1 MAQLISPGVDV
12 TIVDESFYIPGRA
25 ASFPLIFIAT
35 EDEKLQPDGVSPAVG
50 TYEHNVLRTVTSL
63 RQSLQLYGI
72 PKYLRSASDANHHG
86 DARNEYGLDALNKY
100 LEIGNRAYVI
110 RANVNLNDN
119 IQDIKALWTRKI
131 QIAADY
137 LNELVS
143 NWLQEY
149 NSVNN
154 LYPADQF
161 YKTSVDGDTLK
172 VLLNEALKDVF
183 NMYNFSREAKDLPD
197 ENPVNDGRTSSFRDE
212 FLLSNLTARP
222 AYQDV
227 LTETYNGFITLGDFA
242 GLDEDE
248 EYRASIYIVGD
259 YNNDNNAESTT
270 INLSF
275 SGSDIITFGDL
286 VDAINSQLNNYATCE
301 LIQGAIRITSTWE
314 GPTSSVVISDGI
326 SGSLPLFA
334 SLSLFDRIAAP
345 INGKGPST
353 LNIYDDS
360 YDTIIGGDNQIV
372 GGYVGLYGLIDQ
384 WNSGSVEPT
393 EFTADEAEGLLLA
406 AAGDFD
412 NTKEFVF
419 FTSLGSNN
427 AERYNEIERAIVAAI
442 NNPNNGSRSEWL
454 EYNIVLAPGFHGNKV
469 ASALYRLMQDQ
480 LEEVFI
486 LDETPFDKPATGPGS
501 IAAWATSG
509 QNRNEN
515 WHGAAYFP
523 HGLSSNIDGRN
534 IMTTAASA
542 ALRVFAYNDQQR
554 DVWWPPAGVNRGQC
568 GFLQDIGYVSGTL
581 GGPTTFVQEYCDT
594 GTRDELYESP
604 KNINP
609 LAYIPGRGIL
619 VMGQKTGQ
627 GTPSALDRINV
638 SRLCKF
644 IKRQLRKGLFSF
656 LFEPNDSITW
666 DLVKSACDG
675 FLSTLVD
682 RRGLYDFAVL
692 VDETNNTP
700 ETIDNNELHVD
711 IAIKPVKAV
720 EFIYVKVRVVRTGA
734 NIGTGRTRFSL
745 SNR

>member
-12 TIVDESFYIPGRA
+12 AIIDESFYIPGRA

-35 EDEKLQPDGVSPAVG
+35 EDEKLQPDGESPAVG

-63 RQSLQLYGI
+63 RQSLELYGI
-72 PKYLRSASDANHHG
+72 PNYLRSASDAHHHG

-119 IQDIKALWTRKI
+119 LDDIKALWTRKI

-137 LNELVS
+137 LNELVA
-143 NWLQEY
+143 NWLSEY
-149 NSVNN
+149 NAVNN
-154 LYPADQF
+154 LYPADTF

-172 VLLNEALKDVF
+172 TLLDEALKDVF
-183 NMYNFSREAKDLPD
+183 AMYSFSRDVTDLPAAD
-197 ENPVNDGRTSSFRDE
+197 PSDPDRGSSFASE
-212 FLLSNLTARP
+212 FLSSNLNPRA

-227 LTETYNGFITLGDFA
+227 ITETFNGFIVAGDVTGF
-242 GLDEDE
+242 DELED
-248 EYRASIYIVGD
+248 YGATVDIVGD
-259 YNNDNNAESTT
+259 FDNDSSAESTT
-270 INLSF
+270 ITLQF
-275 SGSDIITFGDL
+275 SGADIVTFGDL
-286 VDAINSQLNNYATCE
+286 IDAINAELGGYATCE
-301 LIQGAIRITSTWE
+301 LVQGRVRITSTWE
-314 GPTSSVVISDGI
+314 GVTSSVVISDGL
-326 SGSLPLFA
+326 SGALPLFA
-334 SLSLFDRIAAP
+334 SLNLFEQIEAP
-345 INGKGPST
+345 VGGKGPT
-353 LNIYDDS
+353 QLDIYNDA
-360 YDTIIGGDNQIV
+360 YDMIIGGYD
-372 GGYVGLYGLIDQ
+372 GLYGLIDT
-384 WNSGSVEPT
+384 WTSGTVEAT
-393 EFTADEAEGLLLA
+393 EFTANEAEGLLLA

-419 FTSLGSNN
+419 FTSLGANN
-427 AERYNEIERAIVAAI
+427 AERYAAIQTAIIAAI
-442 NNPNNGSRSEWL
+442 NNPYNGSRSEFL
-454 EYNIVLAPGFHGNKV
+454 EYTTVIAPGFAGNDV
-469 ASALYRLMQDQ
+469 AAALYRLMQDQ

-486 LDETPFDKPATGPGS
+486 IDETPFDKPATGPGS

-515 WHGAAYFP
+515 WHGASYFP
-523 HGLSSNIDGRN
+523 HGLSSNIDGYD
-534 IMTTAASA
+534 ILTTAASA

-568 GFLQDIGYVSGTL
+568 GFLSDIGYVSGTL

-609 LAYIPGRGIL
+609 IAYIPGRGIL

-627 GTPSALDRINV
+627 GTASALDRVNV
-638 SRLCKF
+638 ARLCKY
-644 IKRQLRKGLFSF
+644 IKRQLRKGLFAF

-666 DLVKSACDG
+666 DLVKAACDG

-711 IAIKPVKAV
+711 IAIKPVKAI

-734 NIGTGRTRFSL
+734 NIGTGRSGSALTTR
-745 SNR
+745 